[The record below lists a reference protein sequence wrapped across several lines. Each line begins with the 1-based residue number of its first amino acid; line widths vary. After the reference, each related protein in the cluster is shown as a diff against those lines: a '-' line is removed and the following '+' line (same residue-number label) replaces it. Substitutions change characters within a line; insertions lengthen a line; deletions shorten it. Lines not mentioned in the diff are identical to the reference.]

1 MRNDEMSQQ
10 ILIIGLGHFGMS
22 LARTLAEK
30 GAEVL
35 AVDVNKN
42 LVEEASSFVTEAMVV
57 DATDEAELARL
68 EPGKRDSAVCA
79 IGDDS
84 KEASI
89 ICTALLRQMG
99 TPVVIARANDKMHQ
113 RILHLVGAHQVVNPE
128 QEFGKR
134 FANRLLYRNVIA
146 DTNLGEDLHLTEI
159 CIQPS
164 MIGKNLIDLALPK
177 RFGVMVVGIRRGTP
191 AKILP
196 PSPEEPLQVG
206 DNLIIVSNE
215 SAIPRLIKGV

>member
-1 MRNDEMSQQ
+1 MAQQ
-10 ILIIGLGHFGMS
+10 IIIIGLGQFGMS
-22 LARTLAEK
+22 LARTLSEK

-35 AVDVNKN
+35 AVDANKS
-42 LVEEASSFVTEAMVV
+42 LVEEASAFVAEAVV
-57 DATDEAELARL
+57 IDATDEAELARL
-68 EPGKRDSAVCA
+68 EPRKRDSAVCA

-99 TPVVIARANDKMHQ
+99 APVVIARANDKMHK
-113 RILHLVGAHQVVNPE
+113 RILQLVGAHQVINPE

-134 FANRLLYRNVIA
+134 FANRLLYRDVIV

-159 CIQPS
+159 RIQPA
-164 MIGKNLIDLALPK
+164 MIGKNLLELSLPK
-177 RFGVMVVGIRRGTP
+177 RFGVMVVGIRRGN
-191 AKILP
+191 P
-196 PSPEEPLQVG
+196 PRVLQPSAHAPLEAN

-215 SAIPRLIKGV
+215 SAIPKLTKEFQS

>member
-1 MRNDEMSQQ
+1 MSKQ
-10 ILIIGLGHFGMS
+10 ILIIGLGQFGMS

-35 AVDVNKN
+35 AADTRKY
-42 LVEEASSFVTEAMVV
+42 LVEEAAGFVAEAVIL
-57 DATDEAELARL
+57 DATDEEELMRL
-68 EPGKRDSAVCA
+68 KPGERDAAVCA

-99 TPVVIARANDKMHQ
+99 APVVIARANDKIHQ
-113 RILHLVGAHQVVNPE
+113 RILQLVGAHTIINPE

-134 FANRLLYRNVIA
+134 FANRLLYRDIIA

-159 CIQPS
+159 HVQQS
-164 MIGKNLIDLALPK
+164 MVGKTLIDLALPK
-177 RFGVMVVGIRRGTP
+177 RFGIMVVGIRKADDTRIRQPIAGAPLERNDTL
-191 AKILP
+191 IL
-196 PSPEEPLQVG
+196 
-206 DNLIIVSNE
+206 VSSE
-215 SAIPRLIKGV
+215 TAIPKFLKEV

>member
-1 MRNDEMSQQ
+1 MSQQ

-22 LARTLAEK
+22 LARTLSEK

-164 MIGKNLIDLALPK
+164 MIGKSLVDLALPK

-196 PSPEEPLQVG
+196 PSPREPLQAD
-206 DNLIIVSNE
+206 DNLIIVSSE
-215 SAIPRLIKGV
+215 SAIPLLIKGV

>member
-1 MRNDEMSQQ
+1 MSQQ

-22 LARTLAEK
+22 LARTLSER

-35 AVDVNKN
+35 AVDINKA
-42 LVEEASSFVTEAMVV
+42 LVEEAADFVTEAIVL
-57 DATDEAELARL
+57 DATDEAELAGL

-89 ICTALLRQMG
+89 ICTVLLRQMG
-99 TPVVIARANDKMHQ
+99 APLVISRANDKMHQ
-113 RILHLVGAHQVVNPE
+113 RILKLVGAHQIVNPE

-134 FANRLLYRNVIA
+134 FANRLLYRHVIA

-164 MIGKNLIDLALPK
+164 MVGKTLVDLALPK
-177 RFGVMVVGIRRGTP
+177 RFGIMVVGIRRGP
-191 AKILP
+191 RGKIHQP
-196 PSPEEPLQVG
+196 QPKDPLQKD
-206 DNLIIVSNE
+206 DNLIIVSSE
-215 SAIPRLIKGV
+215 SAIPKLIKGV

>member
-1 MRNDEMSQQ
+1 MFQQ

-22 LARTLAEK
+22 LARTLSEK

-42 LVEEASSFVTEAMVV
+42 LVEEAAAFVTEAIVV

-99 TPVVIARANDKMHQ
+99 TPLVIARANDTMHQ

-134 FANRLLYRNVIA
+134 FANRILYRHLIA

-159 CIQPS
+159 FIQPS
-164 MIGKNLIDLALPK
+164 MIGKSLIDLALPK
-177 RFGVMVVGIRRGTP
+177 RYGVIVVGIRRGTP
-191 AKILP
+191 PKILS
-196 PSPEEPLQVG
+196 PSPSAPLEAN
-206 DNLIIVSNE
+206 DNLIIVSSE
-215 SAIPRLIKGV
+215 AAIPKLIKGI

>member
-1 MRNDEMSQQ
+1 MPEQ

-22 LARTLAEK
+22 LARTLSEK

-35 AVDVNKN
+35 AVDVKSA
-42 LVEEASSFVTEAMVV
+42 LVEEAATFVAEAVLI

-68 EPGKRDSAVCA
+68 EPSKRDSAVCA

-84 KEASI
+84 KESSI

-99 TPVVIARANDKMHQ
+99 APVVIARANDKMHN

-128 QEFGKR
+128 QEFGRR
-134 FANRLLYRNVIA
+134 FANRLLYSNIVV

-159 CIQPS
+159 RIQPG
-164 MIGKNLIDLALPK
+164 MIGKTLMELGLPK
-177 RFGVMVVGIRRGTP
+177 SFGVMVVGIRRGEP
-191 AKILP
+191 AKVIQ
-196 PSPEEPLQVG
+196 PSPNDILQAE
-206 DNLIIVSNE
+206 DNLIIVSSE
-215 SAIPRLIKGV
+215 SAIPKLTKSFKL